1 MKANKNKIGINLS
14 KKDSFII
21 ISFSFNFVFFTIAVN
36 GKALAKG
43 GFICTNVQHIT
54 NVDRNPNLQI

>member
-1 MKANKNKIGINLS
+1 MFKYSYLCVIFGSVA
-14 KKDSFII
+14 
-21 ISFSFNFVFFTIAVN
+21 TN

-43 GFICTNVQHIT
+43 GFICTNVQYIT